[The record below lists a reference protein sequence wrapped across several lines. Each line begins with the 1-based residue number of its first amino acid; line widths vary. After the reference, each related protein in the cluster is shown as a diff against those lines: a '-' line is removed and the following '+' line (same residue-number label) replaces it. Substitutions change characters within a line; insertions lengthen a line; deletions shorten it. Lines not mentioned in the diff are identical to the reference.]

1 MPWVGSR
8 DSSGRSWRLWAAS
21 PNPASG
27 SRASRVQTPRALT
40 NSGTLLGTLL
50 KKLAEGA
57 KKEKGA
63 AAEKVAQQAKEDV
76 LRLHNL
82 VRDLASTM
90 LSVPVS
96 LLLAS
101 EHASK
106 HASKHASEHA
116 SRSLAARLL
125 GAAVSNVEPSQAA
138 VVGAVVQIRHC
149 CPDLVASS
157 GRVPFRALQQLCRT
171 SATADE
177 LCSACT
183 LLYADGA
190 LANDKD
196 VRDALQLCV
205 RENRVDLLA
214 SLLRLPVFKTT
225 PEQLLARIRG
235 AGFSCEAAPR
245 DGSSSEL
252 ELLVGGISKPAE
264 ASPAFKD
271 AGVTVVARQLV
282 TLQLRVQQG
291 GCIGAK
297 MCSLAPSSEPKCD
310 TVKRYDTRL
319 SQAASAR
326 KKATQS
332 VRDKQKEMATKADQI
347 DATTKL
353 VAQLEEEMAE
363 IDKTAV
369 KEMRHKHSQAQLAR
383 EKERAKIDQKQKVS
397 EASLKVLRHER
408 KSVIV
413 EALSLRHLGAW
424 FARLSLAVRISRREN
439 LVIRLQLAVRS
450 DGEVGTILCAPSQFA
465 SRAAAATRP
474 RVQQPGSSRLTRA
487 LHWMSKGPA
496 EATAVAV
503 RSGVQWRRC
512 LAARALEGG
521 MLEAKEEA
529 SKLQVFLANS
539 G

>member
-1 MPWVGSR
+1 M
-8 DSSGRSWRLWAAS
+8 
-21 PNPASG
+21 
-27 SRASRVQTPRALT
+27 
-40 NSGTLLGTLL
+40 L

-57 KKEKGA
+57 KATTKEKAASA
-63 AAEKVAQQAKEDV
+63 AAAAAAVAAKTEGGVTEKAAAQEKVAASAKEDV

-101 EHASK
+101 EHAS
-106 HASKHASEHA
+106 
-116 SRSLAARLL
+116 RSLAARLL
-125 GAAVSNVEPSQAA
+125 GAGAAVSNIEPSQAA

-205 RENRVDLLA
+205 REDRVDLLG

-264 ASPAFKD
+264 SSPVFKD
-271 AGVTVVARQLV
+271 AGVTAVTRQLV

-297 MCSLAPSSEPKCD
+297 ICSLAPSSEPKCD

-319 SQAASAR
+319 NQAASAC
-326 KKATQS
+326 KKAAQS
-332 VRDKQKEMATKADQI
+332 VRDKQKEMATKAEQI
-347 DATTKL
+347 DEITKH
-353 VAQLEEEMAE
+353 VAQLEGEMAD
-363 IDKTAV
+363 IDKTAIP
-369 KEMRHKHSQAQLAR
+369 EMREKQKVAQVAR

-397 EASLKVLRHER
+397 EVSLKVLRHES
-408 KSVIV
+408 KSVIL
-413 EALSLRHLGAW
+413 EAISLRHLGAW

-465 SRAAAATRP
+465 SRAAAAARP

-496 EATAVAV
+496 EATTVAV
-503 RSGVQWRRC
+503 RSGVLWRRG
-512 LAARALEGG
+512 LAARDLEEG
-521 MLEAKEEA
+521 MLEAKGEA

-539 G
+539 N

>member
-1 MPWVGSR
+1 M
-8 DSSGRSWRLWAAS
+8 AAK
-21 PNPASG
+21 
-27 SRASRVQTPRALT
+27 T
-40 NSGTLLGTLL
+40 
-50 KKLAEGA
+50 EGGVT
-57 KKEKGA
+57 EKA
-63 AAEKVAQQAKEDV
+63 AAQEKVAASAKEDV

-101 EHASK
+101 EHAS
-106 HASKHASEHA
+106 
-116 SRSLAARLL
+116 RSLAARLL
-125 GAAVSNVEPSQAA
+125 GGAAVSNIEPSQAA

-205 RENRVDLLA
+205 REDRVDLLG

-264 ASPAFKD
+264 SSPVFKD
-271 AGVTVVARQLV
+271 AGVTAVTRQLV

-297 MCSLAPSSEPKCD
+297 ICSLAPSSEPKCD

-319 SQAASAR
+319 NQAASAC
-326 KKATQS
+326 KKAAQS

-347 DATTKL
+347 DEITKH
-353 VAQLEEEMAE
+353 VAQLEGEMAD
-363 IDKTAV
+363 IDKTAIP
-369 KEMRHKHSQAQLAR
+369 EMREKQKVAQVAR

-397 EASLKVLRHER
+397 EVSLKVLRHES
-408 KSVIV
+408 KSVIL
-413 EALSLRHLGAW
+413 EAISLRHLGAW

-465 SRAAAATRP
+465 SRAAAAARP

-496 EATAVAV
+496 EATTVAV
-503 RSGVQWRRC
+503 RSGVLWRRC
-512 LAARALEGG
+512 LAARDLEEG
-521 MLEAKEEA
+521 MLEAKGEA

-539 G
+539 N